1 LSYLRTFPFDRIKID
16 RSFVSDMPQQ
26 DGCAAIVCAVA
37 NLGRSLGIG
46 TTAEGVETDE
56 QLHLLRAAGCT
67 HAQGYLFGRPA
78 PVSALDFGDD
88 AARAPARDD
97 ATLSARDIMLVRTS
111 FSLVSP
117 MQDAVAQLFYDR
129 LFVTAPDLRILF
141 PDDLSDQKRKLM
153 TMLAAGIG
161 KLHDLSTLTPII
173 KDLGA
178 RHAGYGTTA
187 EHYVLVGNALL
198 WTLEQG
204 LADAFTPET
213 RSAWTKVYELLAA
226 TMQAGAAEAGVTRA
240 A

>member
-1 LSYLRTFPFDRIKID
+1 MLTDR
-16 RSFVSDMPQQ
+16 Q
-26 DGCAAIVCAVA
+26 
-37 NLGRSLGIG
+37 
-46 TTAEGVETDE
+46 
-56 QLHLLRAAGCT
+56 RA
-67 HAQGYLFGRPA
+67 
-78 PVSALDFGDD
+78 
-88 AARAPARDD
+88 
-97 ATLSARDIMLVRTS
+97 LVRETWA
-111 FSLVSP
+111 LVVPIAPTAS
-117 MQDAVAQLFYDR
+117 ALFYDR
-129 LFVTAPDLRILF
+129 LFATTPDLRILF

-187 EHYVLVGNALL
+187 EHYILVGNALL

-226 TMQAGAAEAGVTRA
+226 TMQTGAAEAGVTRA